1 MGKIDGTCGAFLS
14 VVTPGDCRRE
24 DRLHLNRWHCEHK
37 ERERKLMFSVDYWKT
52 VWFITSLA
60 TYQDNNLV
68 NKVTYQAEE
77 GTACFYPGLYSV
89 CTKENTARLSYPW
102 FTQSR
107 GLEREQ
113 SVRSTDWW
121 TWTFSAIVFVSSSLS
136 HFSDRNVS
144 WKVKAGD
151 CL

>member
-1 MGKIDGTCGAFLS
+1 MGKIDGTCGVFLS

-37 ERERKLMFSVDYWKT
+37 QREEINVQCRLLKDGLIYN
-52 VWFITSLA
+52 FISNISG
-60 TYQDNNLV
+60 QNLV

-77 GTACFYPGLYSV
+77 GTVCFYPGLYSV

-113 SVRSTDWW
+113 SVRSTD
-121 TWTFSAIVFVSSSLS
+121 
-136 HFSDRNVS
+136 
-144 WKVKAGD
+144 
-151 CL
+151 